1 MRTGSP
7 TAMLPE
13 ESARHTEPARLRSA
27 VRAPVPM
34 TSSSS
39 LQGAATRTT
48 SRSTSPMRRRSPGVV
63 GTSPWEMVILRRVP
77 RGSTGVPRSWVAA
90 SSAIWD
96 LDGDVPVLGA
106 VVAVTDDAK
115 AGFDVHGL
123 DGTHGEPA
131 GGGDV
136 DGRDH
141 RRLFAAGGLVAAHDS
156 AWSRQSDAEFMQYR
170 SPVAVGPS
178 GNTWPRRASQAAQR
192 ASVRTMP
199 WLRSSMRVTRPSVI
213 SRSKLGQPV
222 PESNL
227 ASLSNSSV
235 SHTTQRYT
243 PASLVSQYSPV
254 NARSVPASWVTWY
267 CSGVRR
273 LRISSSDGRR
283 SVGFVMRGSPL
294 GMLPGV
300 VEHVSKQLV
309 RCASDAEM
317 MGASCEVPRVGHA

>member
-27 VRAPVPM
+27 VRAPV
-34 TSSSS
+34 
-39 LQGAATRTT
+39 
-48 SRSTSPMRRRSPGVV
+48 
-63 GTSPWEMVILRRVP
+63 
-77 RGSTGVPRSWVAA
+77 
-90 SSAIWD
+90 
-96 LDGDVPVLGA
+96 LGA

-131 GGGDV
+131 GRGDV

-178 GNTWPRRASQAAQR
+178 GNTWPRWASQAAQR

-254 NARSVPASWVTWY
+254 KARSVPASWVTWY
-267 CSGVRR
+267 CSGVRPF
-273 LRISSSDGRR
+273 RISSDGRR
-283 SVGFVMRGSPL
+283 SVGFVMRVSL
-294 GMLPGV
+294 GGCCSAWWSTCP
-300 VEHVSKQLV
+300 S
-309 RCASDAEM
+309 SSFDALAM
-317 MGASCEVPRVGHA
+317 PR

>member
-27 VRAPVPM
+27 VRAPV
-34 TSSSS
+34 
-39 LQGAATRTT
+39 
-48 SRSTSPMRRRSPGVV
+48 
-63 GTSPWEMVILRRVP
+63 
-77 RGSTGVPRSWVAA
+77 
-90 SSAIWD
+90 
-96 LDGDVPVLGA
+96 LGA

-131 GGGDV
+131 GRGDV

-170 SPVAVGPS
+170 SPVAVDPS
-178 GNTWPRRASQAAQR
+178 GNTWRGWASQAAQR

-199 WLRSSMRVTRPSVI
+199 WLGSSVTRASVI

-222 PESNL
+222 PVSNL

-235 SHTTQRYT
+235 
-243 PASLVSQYSPV
+243 L
-254 NARSVPASWVTWY
+254 ASWVTWQ
-267 CSGVRR
+267 CSGVTR

-283 SVGFVMRGSPL
+283 SVGFVTRVSPL
-294 GMLPGV
+294 ENAAGR
-300 VEHVSKQLV
+300 VERVPEQLV
-309 RCASDAEM
+309 RVAVEAIDED
-317 MGASCEVPRVGHA
+317 GAVG